1 MSICVLVA
9 DSSKARIMLAQ
20 AGRGPLIDDRD
31 FIHSES
37 RLREQDLVADG
48 SGDDSDP
55 GGYGKH
61 SMGYETAKHK
71 RQTEIFARELSG
83 EIDKLRQRSGL
94 HKIYLVAAPKFLGLL
109 RKSLSNQC
117 TELLAGEINKDLVNH
132 GLEDIRG
139 HLPKYL

>member
-1 MSICVLVA
+1 MSICVIVA
-9 DSSKARIMLAQ
+9 DSSKARIISAQ
-20 AGRGPLIDDRD
+20 AGRGSLSDDRD
-31 FIHSES
+31 LIHSES

-48 SGDDSDP
+48 SGDDSDS

-61 SMGYETAKHK
+61 SMGHETAEHE

-83 EIDKLRQRSGL
+83 EIEKLRQRGGL
-94 HKIYLVAAPKFLGLL
+94 HKIYLVAPPKFLGLL
-109 RKSLSNQC
+109 RNSLSKQC
-117 TELLAGEINKDLVNH
+117 SELLAGDINKDLVNH